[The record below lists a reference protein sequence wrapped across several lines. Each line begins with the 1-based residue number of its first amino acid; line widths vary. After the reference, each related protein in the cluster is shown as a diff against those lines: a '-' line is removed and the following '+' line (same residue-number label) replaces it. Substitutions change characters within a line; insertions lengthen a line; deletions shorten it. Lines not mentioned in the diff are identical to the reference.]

1 MTNQMFPP
9 EVLLK
14 NVSHIVSFLF
24 IFIYLNG
31 SSFVKMDYLE
41 PFLKEKPEEEHTEWY
56 GQRNY

>member
-1 MTNQMFPP
+1 MFPP

-24 IFIYLNG
+24 ILIYLNG